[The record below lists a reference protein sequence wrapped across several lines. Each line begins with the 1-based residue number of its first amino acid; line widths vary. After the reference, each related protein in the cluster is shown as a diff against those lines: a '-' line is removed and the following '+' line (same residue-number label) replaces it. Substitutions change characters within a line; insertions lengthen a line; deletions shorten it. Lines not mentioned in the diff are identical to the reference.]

1 MSLGPG
7 VQLGQ
12 YRVVE
17 RIGRGGMATVYKAYH
32 AALDRYVAIKVL
44 PEFFA
49 EEEEY
54 RDRFQQ
60 EALSVARLRHPNILT
75 VYDFGQEHGIAYL
88 VLELVSG
95 GTLADKLGTRMDIHD
110 TVAMLQPLADALDH
124 AHKHGVLHRD
134 IKPSNILLHHDG
146 TPVLADFGLAKM
158 AESVR
163 RITAS
168 GIVMGTPEYMSP
180 EQAAG
185 EALGPPSDL
194 YSFAIVAYEMLTGR
208 VPFQADTPAAVLL
221 SHLNKAMPAMHE
233 LRGELSRHAEDALRR
248 ALAKSPAD
256 RFATAADFVSALT
269 PAAWPTAGNEPAV
282 ATVGVATSSRPPSGP
297 TRRPPSV
304 LVVDDGAA
312 NRELIEACLAGVEC
326 EVRLA
331 EDGHAALAAVESRPP
346 DLVLLDVQ
354 MPGMD
359 GYEVCRR
366 IKEDHK
372 LIPVV
377 MITAL
382 NNVPDRVTALDAGA
396 DDFMSKPVE
405 RIELVARVKSALRLK
420 AMYDKLDN
428 AEQVIYALAAAV
440 EAKEA
445 HTSRHTRRVADAAR
459 RIGER
464 LGLGEEELELLYR
477 GALLHDVGKIGIQDS
492 ILAKPGPLDS
502 QELAKVREHPQI
514 GVDIVRP
521 LRSTT
526 DIVPTILH
534 HHEWFDGR
542 GYPHGLR
549 GQEIPVHAR
558 VVAVCD
564 AYDSMVS
571 DRPYRAGRSVEE
583 TVRILQAGAGKQWD
597 PDLVSLFLAELAKI
611 VGVTAA

>member
-7 VQLGQ
+7 VQLGP

-54 RDRFQQ
+54 RERFQQ

-75 VYDFGQEHGIAYL
+75 VYDFGQERGIAYL

-95 GTLADKLGTRMDIHD
+95 GTLADRLGTRIDIHE
-110 TVAMLQPLADALDH
+110 ALALLKPIADALDY
-124 AHKHGVLHRD
+124 AHKNGVLHRD
-134 IKPSNILLHHDG
+134 IKPSNILLHRDG
-146 TPVLADFGLAKM
+146 TPVLADFGLAKL
-158 AESVR
+158 AESVH

-180 EQAAG
+180 EQAGG
-185 EALGPPSDL
+185 EPIGPPSDI
-194 YSFAIVAYEMLTGR
+194 YSFAIVAYEMLAGR
-208 VPFQADTPAAVLL
+208 VPFVADTPAAVLL

-233 LRGELSRHAEDALRR
+233 LRGELSRHVEDALRI
-248 ALAKSPAD
+248 ALAKSPEE
-256 RFATAADFVSALT
+256 RFATAAEFISALT
-269 PAAWPTAGNEPAV
+269 PAAWPTAGLSEPAV
-282 ATVGVATSSRPPSGP
+282 AAVSSPRPPSGP
-297 TRRPPSV
+297 TKRIPSV
-304 LVVDDGAA
+304 LVVDDGVA

-331 EDGHAALAAVESRPP
+331 ADGPTALAAVDSRAP
-346 DLVLLDVQ
+346 DLVLLDIQ

-359 GYEVCRR
+359 GHEVCRR
-366 IKEDHK
+366 IKADPNRS

-377 MITAL
+377 MITSL
-382 NNVPDRVTALDAGA
+382 NSVGDRVTALESGA

-405 RIELVARVKSALRLK
+405 RIELIARVKSSLRLK
-420 AMYDKLDN
+420 ALYDKLDN
-428 AEQVIYALAAAV
+428 AEQVIFALAAAV

-445 HTSRHTRRVADAAR
+445 HTSRHVRRVADAAR
-459 RIGER
+459 LIGSR
-464 LGLGEEELELLYR
+464 LGMKNDELDQLYR
-477 GALLHDVGKIGIQDS
+477 GALLHDVGKIGVHDS
-492 ILAKPGPLDS
+492 ILSKPGPLDA
-502 QELAKVREHPQI
+502 QELMKVREHPQI
-514 GVDIVRP
+514 GVEIVRP
-521 LRSTT
+521 LRSTV
-526 DIVPTILH
+526 DLLPTIRH

-542 GYPHGLR
+542 GYPHGLS
-549 GQEIPVHAR
+549 GQEIPMHAR

-571 DRPYRAGRSVEE
+571 DRPYRAGRSIQE
-583 TVRILQAGAGKQWD
+583 TVRILQAGAGRQWD
-597 PDLVSLFLAELAKI
+597 PDLVSLFLAELSNF
-611 VGVTAA
+611 GGPTAA

>member
-7 VQLGQ
+7 VELGP
-12 YRVVE
+12 YSVVE

-49 EEEEY
+49 EDEEY
-54 RDRFQQ
+54 RERFHQ
-60 EALSVARLRHPNILT
+60 EAMSVARLRHPNILS
-75 VYDFGQEHGIAYL
+75 VYDFGHERGIAYL

-95 GTLADKLGTRMDIHD
+95 GTLADRLGTRIDIHD
-110 TVAMLQPLADALDH
+110 TVAMLKPIADALDH
-124 AHKHGVLHRD
+124 AHRNGVLHRD
-134 IKPSNILLHHDG
+134 IKPSNILLHRDG
-146 TPVLADFGLAKM
+146 TPVLADFGLAKL
-158 AESVR
+158 AASVR
-163 RITAS
+163 RLTAS

-185 EALGPPSDL
+185 DPIGPPSDL
-194 YSFAIVAYEMLTGR
+194 YAFAIVAYEMLTGR
-208 VPFQADTPAAVLL
+208 VPFEADTPAAVLL

-248 ALAKSPAD
+248 ALAKSPSE
-256 RFATAADFVSALT
+256 RFQTATEFVAALT
-269 PAAWPTAGNEPAV
+269 PAAWPTAGQSEQAVTAV
-282 ATVGVATSSRPPSGP
+282 AARRPPSGP
-297 TRRPPSV
+297 TRKLPSV
-304 LVVDDGAA
+304 LVVDDGVA

-331 EDGHAALAAVESRPP
+331 ADGPSALAAVDSREP

-359 GYEVCRR
+359 GHEVCRR
-366 IKEDHK
+366 IKSDPNRR
-372 LIPVV
+372 LIPIV

-382 NNVPDRVTALDAGA
+382 NSVSDRVTALESGA

-405 RIELVARVKSALRLK
+405 RVELVARVKSSLRLK
-420 AMYDKLDN
+420 AVYDKLDN
-428 AEQVIYALAAAV
+428 AEQVIFALAAAV

-445 HTSRHTRRVADAAR
+445 HTSRHVHRVADAAR
-459 RIGER
+459 HIGAR
-464 LGLGEEELELLYR
+464 LGMKEEELDQLYR
-477 GALLHDVGKIGIQDS
+477 GALLHDVGKIGVLDS
-492 ILAKPGPLDS
+492 ILSKPGPLDA
-502 QELAKVREHPQI
+502 QELIKVREHPQI

-521 LRSTT
+521 LRSTV
-526 DIVPTILH
+526 DIVPTIRH

-542 GYPHGLR
+542 GYPGGLI

-558 VVAVCD
+558 IVAVCD

-597 PDLVSLFLAELAKI
+597 PELVTQFLAELAI
-611 VGVTAA
+611 IAGLTAA

>member
-7 VQLGQ
+7 VELGP
-12 YRVVE
+12 YSVVE

-49 EEEEY
+49 EDEEY
-54 RDRFQQ
+54 RERFHQ
-60 EALSVARLRHPNILT
+60 EAMSVARLRHPNILS
-75 VYDFGQEHGIAYL
+75 VYDFGHERGIAYL
-88 VLELVSG
+88 VLELISG
-95 GTLADKLGTRMDIHD
+95 GTLADRLGSRIDIHD
-110 TVAMLQPLADALDH
+110 TVAMLKPIADALDH
-124 AHKHGVLHRD
+124 AHRNGVLHRD
-134 IKPSNILLHHDG
+134 IKPSNILLHRDG
-146 TPVLADFGLAKM
+146 TPVLADFGLAKL
-158 AESVR
+158 AASVR
-163 RITAS
+163 RLTAS

-185 EALGPPSDL
+185 DPIGPPSDL
-194 YSFAIVAYEMLTGR
+194 YAFAIVAYEMLTGR
-208 VPFQADTPAAVLL
+208 VPFEADTPAAVLL

-248 ALAKSPAD
+248 ALAKSPSE
-256 RFATAADFVSALT
+256 RFQTATEFVAALT
-269 PAAWPTAGNEPAV
+269 PAAWPTAGQSEQAVTAV
-282 ATVGVATSSRPPSGP
+282 AARRPPSGP
-297 TRRPPSV
+297 TRKLPSV
-304 LVVDDGAA
+304 LVVDDGVA

-331 EDGHAALAAVESRPP
+331 ADGPSALSAVESREP

-359 GYEVCRR
+359 GHEVCRR
-366 IKEDHK
+366 IKSDPNRR
-372 LIPVV
+372 LIPIV

-382 NNVPDRVTALDAGA
+382 NSVSDRVTALESGA

-405 RIELVARVKSALRLK
+405 RVELVARVKSSLRLK
-420 AMYDKLDN
+420 AVYDKLDN
-428 AEQVIYALAAAV
+428 AEQVIFALAAAV

-445 HTSRHTRRVADAAR
+445 HTSRHVHRVADAAR
-459 RIGER
+459 HIGAR
-464 LGLGEEELELLYR
+464 LGMKEEELDQLYR
-477 GALLHDVGKIGIQDS
+477 GALLHDVGKIGVLDS
-492 ILAKPGPLDS
+492 ILSKPGPLDA
-502 QELAKVREHPQI
+502 QELIKVREHPQI

-521 LRSTT
+521 LRSTV
-526 DIVPTILH
+526 DIVPTIRH

-542 GYPHGLR
+542 GYPGGLI

-558 VVAVCD
+558 IVAVCD

-597 PDLVSLFLAELAKI
+597 PELVTQFLAELAI
-611 VGVTAA
+611 IAGLTAA

>member
-7 VQLGQ
+7 VELGP
-12 YRVVE
+12 YSVVE

-49 EEEEY
+49 EDEEY
-54 RDRFQQ
+54 RERFHQ
-60 EALSVARLRHPNILT
+60 EAMSVARLRHPNILS
-75 VYDFGQEHGIAYL
+75 VYDFGHERGIAYL
-88 VLELVSG
+88 VLELISG
-95 GTLADKLGTRMDIHD
+95 GTLADRLGTRIDIHD
-110 TVAMLQPLADALDH
+110 TVAMLKPIADALDH
-124 AHKHGVLHRD
+124 AHRNGVLHRD
-134 IKPSNILLHHDG
+134 IKPSNILLHRDG
-146 TPVLADFGLAKM
+146 TPVLADFGLAKL
-158 AESVR
+158 AASVR
-163 RITAS
+163 RLTAS

-185 EALGPPSDL
+185 DPIGPPSDL
-194 YSFAIVAYEMLTGR
+194 YAFAIVAYEMLTGR
-208 VPFQADTPAAVLL
+208 VPFEADTPAAVLL

-248 ALAKSPAD
+248 ALAKSPSE
-256 RFATAADFVSALT
+256 RFQTATEFVAALT
-269 PAAWPTAGNEPAV
+269 PAAWPTAGQSEQAVTAV
-282 ATVGVATSSRPPSGP
+282 AARRPPSGP
-297 TRRPPSV
+297 TRKLPSV
-304 LVVDDGAA
+304 LVVDDGVA

-331 EDGHAALAAVESRPP
+331 ADGPSALAAVESREP

-359 GYEVCRR
+359 GHEVCRR
-366 IKEDHK
+366 IKSDPNRR
-372 LIPVV
+372 LIPIV

-382 NNVPDRVTALDAGA
+382 NSVSDRVTALESGA

-405 RIELVARVKSALRLK
+405 RVELVARVKSSLRLK
-420 AMYDKLDN
+420 AVYDKLDN
-428 AEQVIYALAAAV
+428 AEQVIFALAAAV

-445 HTSRHTRRVADAAR
+445 HTSRHVHRVADAAR
-459 RIGER
+459 HIGAR
-464 LGLGEEELELLYR
+464 LGMKEEELDQLYR
-477 GALLHDVGKIGIQDS
+477 GALLHDVGKIGVLDS
-492 ILAKPGPLDS
+492 ILSKPGPLNA
-502 QELAKVREHPQI
+502 QELIKVREHPQI

-521 LRSTT
+521 LRSTV
-526 DIVPTILH
+526 DIVPTIRH

-542 GYPHGLR
+542 GYPGGLI

-558 VVAVCD
+558 IVAVCD

-597 PDLVSLFLAELAKI
+597 PELVTQFLAELAI
-611 VGVTAA
+611 IAGLTAA

>member
-1 MSLGPG
+1 
-7 VQLGQ
+7 
-12 YRVVE
+12 
-17 RIGRGGMATVYKAYH
+17 MATVYKAYH
-32 AALDRYVAIKVL
+32 PALDRYVAIKVL

-49 EEEEY
+49 EEPEY
-54 RDRFQQ
+54 RERFQQ
-60 EALSVARLRHPNILT
+60 EAMSVARLRHPNILN
-75 VYDFGQEHGIAYL
+75 VFDFGQENGVTYL
-88 VLELVSG
+88 VLELVNG
-95 GTLADKLGTRMDIHD
+95 GTLADRLGTRIDIHE
-110 TVAMLQPLADALDH
+110 TVLLLKPLAEALDH
-124 AHKHGVLHRD
+124 AHANGVLHRD
-134 IKPSNILLHHDG
+134 IKPSNILLHTDG
-146 TPVLADFGLAKM
+146 TPVLADFGLAKL
-158 AESVR
+158 AASVR
-163 RITAS
+163 RLTAS

-185 EALGPPSDL
+185 EPLGPRSDI

-233 LRGELSRHAEDALRR
+233 LAGELSRHAEDALRQ
-248 ALAKSPAD
+248 ALAKVPQD
-256 RFATAADFVSALT
+256 RFATATEFVAALT
-269 PAAWPTAGNEPAV
+269 PAAWPSIGQSDSTVGAV
-282 ATVGVATSSRPPSGP
+282 ASTPRPPSGP
-297 TRRPPSV
+297 VRKPPSV

-331 EDGHAALAAVESRPP
+331 EDGFGALKAIDTRAP

-354 MPGMD
+354 MPGLD

-366 IKEDHK
+366 IKADPDRP

-382 NNVPDRVTALDAGA
+382 DSVADRVCALDSGA

-405 RIELVARVKSALRLK
+405 RVELLARVKSALRLK
-420 AMYDKLDN
+420 AVYDKLDS
-428 AEQVIYALAAAV
+428 AEQVIFALAAAV

-445 HTSRHTRRVADAAR
+445 HTMRHTRRVADSAR
-459 RIGER
+459 HVGVRIGFD
-464 LGLGEEELELLYR
+464 EEELNRLYR
-477 GALLHDVGKIGIQDS
+477 GAILHDVGKIGVQDS
-492 ILAKPGPLDS
+492 ILCKPGPLTDE
-502 QELAKVREHPQI
+502 ELLKVRAHPII

-526 DIVPTILH
+526 DVVPTIRN

-542 GYPHGLR
+542 GYPDGLR
-549 GQEIPVHAR
+549 AQEIPLHAR
-558 VVAVCD
+558 IVAVCD

-583 TVRILQAGAGKQWD
+583 SVRILLAGAGRQWD
-597 PDLVSLFLAELAKI
+597 PDIVSLFVARAGEDPRADR
-611 VGVTAA
+611 GMRTPA

>member
-7 VQLGQ
+7 VQLGP

-32 AALDRYVAIKVL
+32 EALERYVAIKIL

-54 RDRFQQ
+54 RERFQQ
-60 EALSVARLRHPNILT
+60 EALSVARLRHPNILA
-75 VYDFGQEHGIAYL
+75 VYDFGQERGIAYL
-88 VLELVSG
+88 VLELING
-95 GTLADKLGTRMDIHD
+95 GTLADRLGIRVDIHD
-110 TVAMLQPLADALDH
+110 TLALLKPIADALDYAH
-124 AHKHGVLHRD
+124 ANGVLHRD
-134 IKPSNILLHHDG
+134 IKPSNILMHRDG
-146 TPVLADFGLAKM
+146 TPVLADFGLARM

-168 GIVMGTPEYMSP
+168 NIVMGTPEYMSP

-185 EALGPPSDL
+185 EPLGPASDL
-194 YSFAIVAYEMLTGR
+194 YSLGIVAYEMLTGR
-208 VPFQADTPAAVLL
+208 VPYKADTPAAVLL

-233 LRGELSRHAEDALRR
+233 LRGELSRHAEDALRI

-256 RFATAADFVSALT
+256 RYASAIEFVEALT
-269 PAAWPTAGNEPAV
+269 PAAWPTAGGSEPAV
-282 ATVGVATSSRPPSGP
+282 PAVTAPRPPSGP
-297 TRRPPSV
+297 TRKLPSV

-331 EDGHAALAAVESRPP
+331 EDGESALAAVQKRAP
-346 DLVLLDVQ
+346 DMVLLDVQ

-359 GYEVCRR
+359 GHEVCRR
-366 IKEDHK
+366 IKTDPKHQ

-377 MITAL
+377 MVTAL
-382 NNVPDRVTALDAGA
+382 NSVSDRVTALESGA

-405 RIELVARVKSALRLK
+405 RVELIARVKSSLRLK
-420 AMYDKLDN
+420 AVYDKLDN
-428 AEQVIYALAAAV
+428 AEQVIFALAAAV
-440 EAKEA
+440 EAKEQ
-445 HTSRHTRRVADAAR
+445 HTSKHVRRVADAAR
-459 RIGER
+459 LIGSR
-464 LGLGEEELELLYR
+464 LGLDDEELDRLYR
-477 GALLHDVGKIGIQDS
+477 GALLHDVGKIGVLDS
-492 ILAKPGPLDS
+492 ILTKPGPLDAE
-502 QELAKVREHPQI
+502 ELMKVREHPQI

-521 LRSTT
+521 LRSTN
-526 DIVPTILH
+526 DIVPTIRH

-549 GQEIPVHAR
+549 GEEIPVHAR
-558 VVAVCD
+558 IVAVCD

-571 DRPYRAGRSVEE
+571 DRPYRAGRTVAE

-597 PDLVSLFLAELAKI
+597 PDLVAVFLAEMASF
-611 VGVTAA
+611 VGPTAA

>member
-7 VQLGQ
+7 VELGP
-12 YRVVE
+12 YSVVE

-49 EEEEY
+49 EDEEY
-54 RDRFQQ
+54 RERFHQ
-60 EALSVARLRHPNILT
+60 EAMSVARLRHPNILS
-75 VYDFGQEHGIAYL
+75 VYDFGHERGIAYL
-88 VLELVSG
+88 VLELISG
-95 GTLADKLGTRMDIHD
+95 GTLADRLGTRIDIHD
-110 TVAMLQPLADALDH
+110 TVAMLKPIADALDH
-124 AHKHGVLHRD
+124 AHRNGVLHRD
-134 IKPSNILLHHDG
+134 IKPSNILLHRDG
-146 TPVLADFGLAKM
+146 TPVLADFGLAKL
-158 AESVR
+158 AASVR
-163 RITAS
+163 RLTAS

-185 EALGPPSDL
+185 DPIGPPSDL
-194 YSFAIVAYEMLTGR
+194 YAFAIVAYEMLTGR
-208 VPFQADTPAAVLL
+208 VPFEADTPAAVLL

-248 ALAKSPAD
+248 ALAKSPSE
-256 RFATAADFVSALT
+256 RFQTATEFVAALT
-269 PAAWPTAGNEPAV
+269 PAAWPTAGQSEQAVTAV
-282 ATVGVATSSRPPSGP
+282 AARRPPSGP
-297 TRRPPSV
+297 TRKLPSV
-304 LVVDDGAA
+304 LVVDDGVA

-331 EDGHAALAAVESRPP
+331 ADGPSALAAVDSREP

-359 GYEVCRR
+359 GHEVCRR
-366 IKEDHK
+366 IKSDPNRR
-372 LIPVV
+372 LIPIA

-382 NNVPDRVTALDAGA
+382 NSVSDRVTALESGA

-405 RIELVARVKSALRLK
+405 RVELVARVKSSLRLK
-420 AMYDKLDN
+420 AVYDKLDN
-428 AEQVIYALAAAV
+428 AEQVIFALAAAV

-445 HTSRHTRRVADAAR
+445 HTSRHVHRVADAAR
-459 RIGER
+459 HIGAR
-464 LGLGEEELELLYR
+464 LGMKEEELDQLYR
-477 GALLHDVGKIGIQDS
+477 GALLHDVGKIGVLDS
-492 ILAKPGPLDS
+492 ILSKPGPLDA
-502 QELAKVREHPQI
+502 QELIKVREHPQI

-521 LRSTT
+521 LRSTV
-526 DIVPTILH
+526 DIVPTIRH

-542 GYPHGLR
+542 GYPGGLI

-558 VVAVCD
+558 IVAVCD

-597 PDLVSLFLAELAKI
+597 PELVTQFLAELAI
-611 VGVTAA
+611 IAGLTAA